1 MKKKFLALFSFL
13 FALFAVFAFT
23 QSVFAM
29 EPYSDVIYDGID
41 VSEWQGEIDFER
53 VRDAGKE
60 VVYIR
65 SSVGSSYIDP
75 YFERNYEGAKASGL
89 KVGVYHYT
97 TARNTAEAREEAR
110 FFASVIGG
118 KNIDCKPAM
127 DFEYFPGLTRAQATA
142 IGEEFTSALAEY
154 SGKEPA
160 IYSDAYNARNT
171 FGGDLGRY
179 ALWIAEYGARE
190 PQDSP
195 TWDSW
200 SGWQYSDRGRVDGIE
215 GFVDLDDFTE
225 GMFLSEDDATVPTK
239 EHERVI
245 NYRVEPGDT
254 LWGLARKYGTTVS
267 ELVSLNN
274 IADPNRI
281 YVGEIIK
288 IPFGDYNYSTY
299 TVRPG
304 DTLWG
309 IARRFD
315 TTVTHLAGINDITNP
330 DLIYPGEIIKY

>member
-1 MKKKFLALFSFL
+1 MKKKFLTLFSL
-13 FALFAVFAFT
+13 VVALFAVCAF
-23 QSVFAM
+23 SYGALAM

-41 VSEWQGEIDFER
+41 VSEWQGDIDFNR

-65 SSVGSSYIDP
+65 SSAGSDYIDP
-75 YFERNYEGAKASGL
+75 YFERNYERAKASGL

-97 TARNTAEAREEAR
+97 TARNLDEAREEAR
-110 FFASVIGG
+110 FFAAVIGG

-127 DFEYFPGLTRAQATA
+127 DFEYFPGLNSAQATA
-142 IGEEFTSALAEY
+142 IAEEFTSALAEY

-171 FGGDLGRY
+171 FRGDLGRY
-179 ALWIAEYGARE
+179 SLWIAEYGARE

-195 TWDSW
+195 TWDYW

-225 GMFLSEDDATVPTK
+225 GMFLNDDDASVPTK
-239 EHERVI
+239 EQERVI
-245 NYRVEPGDT
+245 NYRVEPGNT
-254 LWGLARKYGTTVS
+254 LWGLAQKYGTTVA
-267 ELVSLNN
+267 ELASLNN

-281 YVGEIIK
+281 YVGQILK
-288 IPFGDYNYSTY
+288 IPFGTYNYSTY
-299 TVRPG
+299 IVRPG

-315 TTVTHLAGINDITNP
+315 TTVARLAGINDIKNP
-330 DLIYPGEIIKY
+330 NLIYPGETIKY